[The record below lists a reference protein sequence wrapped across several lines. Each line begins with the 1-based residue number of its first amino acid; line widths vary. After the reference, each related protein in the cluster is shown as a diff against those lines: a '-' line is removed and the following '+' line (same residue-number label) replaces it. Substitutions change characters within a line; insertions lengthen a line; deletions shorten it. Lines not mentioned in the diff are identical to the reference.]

1 MLTNVNKNIFLN
13 SDEINLLPVVSA
25 EWNQNLFNPP
35 YITVAGTGV
44 KETVSPSGTYTAV
57 TDSNKHPNFITKSF
71 NLSNNAGNISYTCT
85 TNSPSASSYKIVTY
99 VKTNNS
105 TPIMLHAYAKD
116 NDGLRFG
123 STHSEINSYGWTKI
137 ELIMGGQYWDDA
149 ISNIT
154 FTVACNTLSSY
165 PLSATVYFT
174 VPEIYQNEHFNY
186 QYNSLWPTD
195 SPFAYFRP
203 GESYVSTG
211 NSNIPLPSEFRK
223 VNSGAKRGFTGDLYA
238 PVSSIIENPGHL
250 FITPY
255 NPFIKNVLPTDI
267 AAYKYFVSEPIEN
280 SSISAIYAN
289 PIGTNKIVVKFNTM
303 ITTPNIALYLNGSQ
317 SPVYS
322 GEVPSNGVLIL
333 YYGGSSW
340 STTKW
345 TSQPKFTDSGTVD
358 KYMTINK
365 ITLTQVDAPINS
377 VFSGKTGNTDFDD
390 DSLRMHLIELSPRL
404 EIDVTDYV
412 QDVSINKQLDSK
424 STVVPLSTIN
434 TDDASLTLTGLPI
447 FTGSDPIPLF
457 SNQSNSS
464 SSVLANMLRK
474 NVKLYISWN
483 LLSYSTLGSTT
494 EVNSYIPAGV
504 FYTDSWD
511 ESDIDTIK
519 IQAYDI
525 IRYLQTL
532 PVPDYVANY
541 KTVYDIITM
550 LLDRAGFTDYDI
562 DSLYTVTNDRSS
574 PMDMSYYYANSQDK
588 TVSAALSELFLAYQI
603 GAYIDEYGVMK
614 FLSLANILKSS
625 LSDASISLTDS
636 HVNDGGYSVSN
647 IGKIGKISLRYQEP
661 KIKQSLALQNATDPT
676 QRNSPSFIYTTSNDQ
691 VWISNNLDSVGFN
704 HLASDMGVNQNKFA
718 YNINDLL
725 DQFHTFNLNNNGYA
739 AIEDE
744 IVSFEYKEYNI
755 QTDSYGPVKVSVKND
770 IELASEVDRFV
781 KGNVTPALAITD
793 GSSNVPPTNITV
805 GPSGYI
811 TNVKRGLFGT
821 SPKDHT
827 IITTLD
833 SKSLNEAQLNTGS
846 SSSVS
851 LNSNNTAVVDW
862 NPYTAQGTSDNKSIK
877 VIGCSVPVGKRILV
891 YPDKNNDGY
900 STFSAKFNIAYN
912 DLFAGGV
919 FFGWDGSTSFEGS
932 YMVELVKHHSSNTSK
947 TEFNLETG
955 SPTTT
960 TTKNYQYLMTISQMK
975 SDGPEVLYWAD
986 VTATVSAIM
995 SNFPKVLI
1003 NNPTGNQD
1011 LKFGPA
1017 VDDALNLRVATYIV
1031 AEADG
1036 ETDSTAFDVF
1046 INNSRIIGWME
1057 RDTNISS
1064 NPNEWQNAWAPM
1076 GKNTVTSTRKIPTIF
1091 IDYNVGIPAK
1101 FGAYISTSPTPIPV
1115 IKWDPATNSA
1125 YDDFVQLNMGNVVN
1139 TTQVAGS
1146 IREIYATR
1154 AELKDRN
1161 TSYWHQTQQFL
1172 NGLIQNQNIYNLYPS
1187 YMMQTHPEIV
1197 GINVYDVQYQ
1207 TPAATNVDILPIQ
1220 YYYKYYPNGNAVD
1233 NKYVNEL
1240 TVDEYSLSYSVP
1252 LNTGFRSKFAIA
1264 NNSPY
1269 MVWIHKTPDQLN
1281 TGSTQLVLWTHEIVA
1296 QSDPRIV
1303 ERVLNINNATE
1314 VAQLDTMWIQSA
1326 AAADKMISLVANS
1339 IDGFSVDTSLR
1350 IFGNPLIQVG
1360 DIVSLTY
1367 KLTGINQRLFVV
1379 QAVKHSFTNGLET
1392 TLMLNAVGSGVQY

>member
-1 MLTNVNKNIFLN
+1 MLTNVNKDIFLN
-13 SDEINLLPVVSA
+13 SDEVNLLPVVSA

-35 YITVAGTGV
+35 YITVAGNGV
-44 KETVSPSGTYTAV
+44 KETVSASSSYTSV
-57 TDSNKHPNFITKSF
+57 TDSNKHPNFTTKSF
-71 NLSNNAGNISYTCT
+71 NLSNNSGHVSYTCT
-85 TNSPSASSYKIVTY
+85 TTSPQTSSYKIITY
-99 VKTNNS
+99 VKTNSS

-116 NDGLRFG
+116 NEDLRFG
-123 STHSEINSYGWTKI
+123 SAHSEVNSYGWTKI
-137 ELIMGGQYWDDA
+137 ELLMGGEYTEDLIQD
-149 ISNIT
+149 IT
-154 FTVACNTLSSY
+154 FTIACNTLSSY
-165 PLSATVYFT
+165 PLSATIYFT
-174 VPEIYQNEHFNY
+174 EPEIYQNQYFNY
-186 QYNSLWPTD
+186 KYNSLWPTD
-195 SPFAYFRP
+195 SPFSYFRP
-203 GESYVSTG
+203 GESYVTTG
-211 NSNIPLPSEFRK
+211 NLNISLPSEFRK
-223 VNSGAKRGFTGDLYA
+223 VNSDAKRGFSGDLYA
-238 PVSSIIENPGHL
+238 PVSSIIENPWHL

-255 NPFIKNVLPTDI
+255 NPFIKNTLPTDI
-267 AAYKYFVSEPIEN
+267 APYKYFVSEDSITP
-280 SSISAIYAN
+280 SISAIYAN
-289 PIGTNKIVVKFNTM
+289 PIVTNKIVVKFNNM
-303 ITTPNIALYLNGSQ
+303 ITNPNISLHLNGSQ
-317 SPVYS
+317 TPIYDGSIPT
-322 GEVPSNGVLIL
+322 NGVLVL
-333 YYGGSSW
+333 YYNGSSW

-345 TSQPKFTDSGTVD
+345 TEQPKFTNTGTVD
-358 KYMTINK
+358 KYTTISK
-365 ITLTQVDAPINS
+365 MTLTQTDASINS
-377 VFSGKTGNTDFDD
+377 AFSVKSGALNFDD
-390 DSLRMHLIELSPRL
+390 DATRMHLIELSPRL

-424 STVVPLSTIN
+424 STVIPLSTIN
-434 TDDASLTLTGLPI
+434 TDDASVTLSGLPI

-457 SNQSNSS
+457 SNQSNASA
-464 SSVLANMLRK
+464 SVLSNMLRK
-474 NVKLYISWN
+474 NVKLYLNWN
-483 LLSYSTLGSTT
+483 LISYSSLGST
-494 EVNSYIPAGV
+494 VQSNSYIPGGV
-504 FYTDSWD
+504 FYADSW
-511 ESDIDTIK
+511 EGSDIDTVK

-588 TVSAALSELFLAYQI
+588 TIAAALSELFLAYQI

-625 LSDASISLTDS
+625 SSDALISLTDAQI
-636 HVNDGGYSVSN
+636 NDGGYNASN

-704 HLASDMGVNQNKFA
+704 YLAEDMGINDNKFK

-781 KGNVTPALAITD
+781 KGNVTPALAITN
-793 GSSNVPPTNITV
+793 GSSSIPPTNVTV
-805 GPSGYI
+805 GPSGYV

-821 SPKDHT
+821 KTKDHK
-827 IITTLD
+827 IITTLE
-833 SKSLNEAQLNTGS
+833 SKGLVEKELDLDKVSVLENS
-846 SSSVS
+846 S
-851 LNSNNTAVVDW
+851 NTAIADW
-862 NPYTAQGTSDNKSIK
+862 NPYTNQGSSDNKSIK
-877 VIGCSVPVGKRILV
+877 VIGCSAPAGKTVIV
-891 YPDKNNDGY
+891 YPDNIGNSF
-900 STFSAKFNIAYN
+900 STISTKFNIAYN
-912 DLFAGGV
+912 DLFAAGV
-919 FFGWDGSTSFEGS
+919 FFGYEGGESFEGS
-932 YMVELVKHHSSNTSK
+932 YMIEFVKHHASNTNK
-947 TEFNLETG
+947 TTFNLETG
-955 SPTTT
+955 NPETT
-960 TTKNYQYLMTISQMK
+960 TTKNYQYLMTISK
-975 SDGPEVLYWAD
+975 VKYDGPEVLYWAD
-986 VTATVSAIM
+986 VTATVSAII
-995 SNFPKVLI
+995 SNFPKVLV
-1003 NNPTGNQD
+1003 NNPTENQD

-1017 VDDALNLRVATYIV
+1017 VDDAFNLRVVNYLV
-1031 AEADG
+1031 DQEDG
-1036 ETDSTAFDVF
+1036 EAEGTAFDIF
-1046 INNSRIIGWME
+1046 INNSKVIGWMG
-1057 RDTNISS
+1057 RDTDILS
-1064 NPNEWQNAWAPM
+1064 NPNQWQNAWIPM
-1076 GKNTVTSTRKIPTIF
+1076 GKNTITSNRQIPTIA
-1091 IDYNVGIPAK
+1091 IDYDAGIGAY
-1101 FGAYISTSPTPIPV
+1101 FGAYMSTSPIPIPIV
-1115 IKWDPATNSA
+1115 KWDPESNSA
-1125 YDDFVQLNMGNVVN
+1125 YDDVVQLNMGNTVT

-1146 IREIYATR
+1146 IREIYGT
-1154 AELKDRN
+1154 EQPLKDRS
-1161 TSYWHQTQQFL
+1161 TSYWHQTQHFL
-1172 NGLIQNQNIYNLYPS
+1172 NGLVQNQNIYNLSSS

-1220 YYYKYYPNGNAVD
+1220 YYYKYYPTGDAVD

-1296 QSDPRIV
+1296 QSDPRII

-1350 IFGNPLIQVG
+1350 IFGNPLIQIG
-1360 DIVSLTY
+1360 DIISLTY
-1367 KLTGINQRLFVV
+1367 KLTGVNQRLYVV